1 VRIKVGQHSINPKV
15 KYLTLDI
22 LKPHY
27 PDIVDLSRMIME
39 RVEGI
44 HKIKTEITE
53 IDQDTESIRMEVYG
67 GNIDIDRLKKA
78 IRELGA
84 SLHSID
90 EVVVEY

>member
-1 VRIKVGQHSINPKV
+1 MGQHSINPKV